1 MNGGW
6 RRRTFNETTYSTM
19 LFSPSCSSLIPE
31 GKYFFD
37 DDAVGVDR
45 GVEVFSLRGALLLA
59 RCFRDD
65 HGHFIMICVL
75 DQARS
80 IQVHTGRMK
89 ISR

>member
-65 HGHFIMICVL
+65 HGHFIMIFYSSATL
-75 DQARS
+75 YTQNMRARPS
-80 IQVHTGRMK
+80 
-89 ISR
+89 S